1 MTRPRFI
8 GTVVAVQALIA
19 LPRLTHAA
27 ALYNPLGQR
36 SIPQIIG
43 FVIQAALG
51 IAGSIALLM
60 IVYGGFTWLM
70 SQGEPDKIKKGQQ
83 TIVWSVLGIAVLF
96 GANILATYIINTL
109 GGATAGS

>member
-1 MTRPRFI
+1 MNIHRRSLVTLALVWF
-8 GTVVAVQALIA
+8 TQAA
-19 LPRLTHAA
+19 NAHAA

-60 IVYGGFTWLM
+60 IVYGGYTWLM

-109 GGATAGS
+109 GGATAGG